1 MLGTRNFHA
10 LRLCSRSH
18 FPNQND
24 GFNGGVGACAGF
36 AIALRNFLQNEDSV
50 LWYDSRSRR
59 GKHNMGFFKDE
70 TTHEF
75 HILFPEEFFE
85 PVPTKD
91 DLVWGNDLDCL
102 CEEWFALFDRLAYL
116 QFVPLPQ
123 QINRDNAVDPVY
135 HTMIKALTWPD
146 KEERANRMNILK
158 KKELAKMARIETY
171 STEVGPSA
179 IGSLSLAQVSQT

>member
-1 MLGTRNFHA
+1 
-10 LRLCSRSH
+10 
-18 FPNQND
+18 
-24 GFNGGVGACAGF
+24 
-36 AIALRNFLQNEDSV
+36 
-50 LWYDSRSRR
+50 
-59 GKHNMGFFKDE
+59 MGFFKDE

-135 HTMIKALTWPD
+135 HKTLKNSPGQTH
-146 KEERANRMNILK
+146 KEERANRLK
-158 KKELAKMARIETY
+158 VPKKEGEIRPASVQVQAGSHCWLRFLKPRILWKMN
-171 STEVGPSA
+171 SK
-179 IGSLSLAQVSQT
+179 VSMKK